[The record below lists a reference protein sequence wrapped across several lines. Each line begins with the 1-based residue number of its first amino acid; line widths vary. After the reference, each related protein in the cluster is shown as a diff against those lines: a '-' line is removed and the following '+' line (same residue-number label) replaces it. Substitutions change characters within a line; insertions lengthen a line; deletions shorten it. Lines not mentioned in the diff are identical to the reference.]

1 MSSSG
6 TRAVRLVARREMRE
20 RSRSKGFRIS
30 TVVVL
35 LGVAALV
42 VLPKFLDSEVT
53 RDVGV
58 VGAVPD
64 GFQAALE
71 QAAGQD
77 ATVDVQSFPD
87 AASADAALRDG
98 SVEVVVDPSAGQ
110 IVWEEDVVDELD
122 GEVRQAMAVVAID
135 KNASD
140 LGLTSAQQQQ
150 LLAPPDLT
158 ERNLDPPDPDNSTQV
173 GVAFA
178 STVILFIAI
187 STFGGFVMTSVIN
200 EKTSRIAEVLI
211 AQVRPV
217 HLLTGKVLG
226 IGALAIGQLLLIVVV
241 ALVAGSFAD
250 TVTIPEVGVAPF
262 VVAFTFF
269 VLGFVL
275 YATLYAAAGAL
286 VSGQEDAQSVV
297 YPVMLPLLAGYLIA
311 ISTLGDPNATLPT
324 ILSFVPLTAP
334 VQMPIRSQL
343 ADVAVWEVV
352 LSALLCVATIAGV
365 LVVAGRVYAG
375 GLLRTGRRVKVR
387 EALSSAADVR

>member
-1 MSSSG
+1 MSNG
-6 TRAVRLVARREMRE
+6 TRTVSLVARREIKE

-30 TVVVL
+30 TIVVL

-58 VGAVPD
+58 VGTVPD
-64 GFQAALE
+64 GFQAAMQ
-71 QAAGQD
+71 QAAGGD
-77 ATVDVQSFPD
+77 ATVDVRSFPD
-87 AASADAALRDG
+87 ADSADAALRDG
-98 SVEVVVDPSAGQ
+98 SVDVVVDPAGGV
-110 IVWEEDVVDELD
+110 ITWEQDVDATVDQ
-122 GEVRQAMAVVAID
+122 EVRQAMAVVAID
-135 KNASD
+135 RNATA
-140 LGLTSAQQQQ
+140 LGLTDAQQQQ
-150 LLAPPDLT
+150 LLTPPEIT
-158 ERNLDPPDPDNSTQV
+158 ERNLDPPDPDDGTQV

-217 HLLTGKVLG
+217 HLLAGKVLG
-226 IGALAIGQLLLIVVV
+226 IGALAIAQLLSILLVT
-241 ALVAGSFAD
+241 LVAGTLAD

-262 VVAFTFF
+262 VVAFSFF

-286 VSGQEDAQSVV
+286 VSRQEDAQSVV

-311 ISTLGDPNATLPT
+311 LSTIGDPSALLPT
-324 ILSFVPLTAP
+324 VLSFFPLTAP
-334 VQMPIRSQL
+334 VQMPIRAQL
-343 ADVAVWEVV
+343 TDVPAWQIA
-352 LSALLCVATIAGV
+352 LSALICLATIAAV

-375 GLLRTGRRVKVR
+375 GLLRTGRRVKGR
-387 EALSSAADVR
+387 EALSSAGEVS